1 MIATPTA
8 HKILLLVGPFV
19 AAILLPLVFHTVKS
33 VDSSYG
39 QIANH
44 SIDNFSFAS
53 GHQFNDYQGRYLFA
67 FFGYQ
72 GCSQSCPR
80 QLLNLLALAQQPSL
94 ADSTFVYVD
103 LAPNPHAN
111 ASTAS
116 LEDNA
121 VHYQQVTDI
130 AQTRR
135 LSAQL
140 PGFIST
146 GYQQQVVDHS
156 AYIYL
161 IDPQGVVRRVYG
173 QLTLNLEQVIND
185 LNQLQ
190 QESML

>member
-1 MIATPTA
+1 M
-8 HKILLLVGPFV
+8 
-19 AAILLPLVFHTVKS
+19 
-33 VDSSYG
+33 
-39 QIANH
+39 
-44 SIDNFSFAS
+44 
-53 GHQFNDYQGRYLFA
+53 
-67 FFGYQ
+67 
-72 GCSQSCPR
+72 
-80 QLLNLLALAQQPSL
+80 